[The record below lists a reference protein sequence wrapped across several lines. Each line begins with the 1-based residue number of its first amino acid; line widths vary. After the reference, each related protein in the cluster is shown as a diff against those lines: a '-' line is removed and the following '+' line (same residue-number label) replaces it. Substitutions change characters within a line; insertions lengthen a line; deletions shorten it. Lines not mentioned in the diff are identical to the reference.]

1 MNFILPYI
9 EKLPYIP
16 DQYNTLIA
24 QLIAAVLFVFILYV
38 LARVSSWFFNKYLG
52 KLVARFNSG
61 KWFNAMAEHRFFT
74 AVGVVVAA
82 LAAINLY
89 PVFITK
95 EVAWLTTLMGKLT
108 GFFIVLSFA
117 WLINSVLDTL
127 GRLYGRNPNIPIKG
141 LVQALKIILFLITGL
156 FILSLLLGRRPMYII
171 TGLSALAA
179 VFSLIFKDPILGF
192 AASIQLTTNKL
203 IKIGDWITVD
213 SAGADGNIIDIS
225 LTSVRVQ
232 NFDMTIVSVPTYD
245 MISKPF
251 KNWSGM
257 YQAKA
262 RRIQRSILI
271 DVDTVKF
278 LDRPMLERLKK
289 IQLLKDY
296 LEQKEAEI
304 NAPYISY
311 SGALASDFDST
322 PLGSIALSKE
332 TALKAKRYI
341 NRFYPD
347 IECSTY
353 SDDRWITD
361 DDTTPLI
368 NAERAIIK
376 RDPEKGDLSRLLSN
390 DDPVHKLL
398 CIGDA
403 KRLDSLRLDLISLFP
418 ECRIYKSQPRYLEV
432 MSKDA
437 CKSTAAALLCER
449 LGIKAKDVL
458 AFGDNYNDTDLLEFA
473 GTGVAMGNAPD
484 DVKSVADEIADTNDN
499 DGLSKYIERLL
510 GF

>member
-304 NAPYISY
+304 
-311 SGALASDFDST
+311 
-322 PLGSIALSKE
+322 
-332 TALKAKRYI
+332 KA
-341 NRFYPD
+341 F
-347 IECSTY
+347 
-353 SDDRWITD
+353 
-361 DDTTPLI
+361 
-368 NAERAIIK
+368 NAERNVKENILNGRHLTNIGTFRHYAELYLASRPYVVSDNADFTLMVRQLKQEAQGLPLEIYCFLNTTVWTEYEALQSDIFDHLFSVLPEFGLYAYQQPSGRNIAQGIK
-376 RDPEKGDLSRLLSN
+376 LLSE
-390 DDPVHKLL
+390 PPSS
-398 CIGDA
+398 
-403 KRLDSLRLDLISLFP
+403 SL
-418 ECRIYKSQPRYLEV
+418 
-432 MSKDA
+432 
-437 CKSTAAALLCER
+437 
-449 LGIKAKDVL
+449 
-458 AFGDNYNDTDLLEFA
+458 
-473 GTGVAMGNAPD
+473 
-484 DVKSVADEIADTNDN
+484 ADQ
-499 DGLSKYIERLL
+499 
-510 GF
+510 

>member
-257 YQAKA
+257 YDAKA
-262 RRIQRSILI
+262 RRIQRSILL
-271 DVDTVKF
+271 DVDTLKF
-278 LDRPMLERLKK
+278 VDKPMLERLKK
-289 IQLLKDY
+289 IQLLSEYLKDKEEEIKAFNAEHNVKENFLNGRHLTNVGTFRQYAQLY
-296 LEQKEAEI
+296 LQSRPYVVSNDPNFTLMVRQLPQNAGGLPLEVYCFLNTTVWTDYEALQSDIFDHLFSVLPEFGLSAYQQPSGRSIVQGLKEFT
-304 NAPYISY
+304 
-311 SGALASDFDST
+311 G
-322 PLGSIALSKE
+322 GG
-332 TALKAKRYI
+332 LKA
-341 NRFYPD
+341 
-347 IECSTY
+347 
-353 SDDRWITD
+353 
-361 DDTTPLI
+361 
-368 NAERAIIK
+368 
-376 RDPEKGDLSRLLSN
+376 
-390 DDPVHKLL
+390 
-398 CIGDA
+398 
-403 KRLDSLRLDLISLFP
+403 
-418 ECRIYKSQPRYLEV
+418 
-432 MSKDA
+432 
-437 CKSTAAALLCER
+437 
-449 LGIKAKDVL
+449 
-458 AFGDNYNDTDLLEFA
+458 
-473 GTGVAMGNAPD
+473 
-484 DVKSVADEIADTNDN
+484 
-499 DGLSKYIERLL
+499 
-510 GF
+510 

>member
-24 QLIAAVLFVFILYV
+24 QLIAAGLFVFILYV

-245 MISKPF
+245 LISKPF

-257 YQAKA
+257 YDAKA
-262 RRIQRSILI
+262 RRIQRSILL

-278 LDRPMLERLKK
+278 VDRPMLDRLKK
-289 IQLLKDY
+289 IQLLSDY
-296 LEQKEAEI
+296 LKEKEAEI
-304 NAPYISY
+304 LAFNAQRNVKENFLNGRHLTNIGTFRQYAQLYLQSRPYVV
-311 SGALASDFDST
+311 
-322 PLGSIALSKE
+322 
-332 TALKAKRYI
+332 
-341 NRFYPD
+341 
-347 IECSTY
+347 
-353 SDDRWITD
+353 
-361 DDTTPLI
+361 
-368 NAERAIIK
+368 
-376 RDPEKGDLSRLLSN
+376 SN
-390 DDPVHKLL
+390 DPDFTLMVRQLPQTAGGL
-398 CIGDA
+398 
-403 KRLDSLRLDLISLFP
+403 P
-418 ECRIYKSQPRYLEV
+418 LEV
-432 MSKDA
+432 Y
-437 CKSTAAALLCER
+437 CFLNTTVWTEYEALQSDIFDHLFSVLPEFGLCAYQQPSGR
-449 LGIKAKDVL
+449 SIVQGIKDFPGSSIKA
-458 AFGDNYNDTDLLEFA
+458 
-473 GTGVAMGNAPD
+473 
-484 DVKSVADEIADTNDN
+484 
-499 DGLSKYIERLL
+499 
-510 GF
+510 